1 MKLNKKMLLL
11 YVVTDRNWLKD
22 GQTLSS
28 VCESVLANGATCIQ
42 LREKRLN
49 EEDFLNEAMEIS
61 ALCKKYAVPFFIN
74 DNVEIAIKCHAD
86 GVHVG
91 QKDMQLEKVRQIV
104 GDDMIIGVSV
114 HSVEE
119 ALNAVENGADYLGV
133 GAAFSTSTKTDTNVL
148 PAETLR
154 DICAAVDVPV
164 VAIGGINEENLMK
177 LSGCGIDGVAVVSAV
192 FAAENP
198 GEATARLLELARKT
212 VAQE

>member
-1 MKLNKKMLLL
+1 
-11 YVVTDRNWLKD
+11 
-22 GQTLSS
+22 
-28 VCESVLANGATCIQ
+28 
-42 LREKRLN
+42 
-49 EEDFLNEAMEIS
+49 
-61 ALCKKYAVPFFIN
+61 
-74 DNVEIAIKCHAD
+74 
-86 GVHVG
+86 
-91 QKDMQLEKVRQIV
+91 MQLEKVRQIV

-119 ALNAVENGADYLGV
+119 ALKAVENGANYLGV
-133 GAAFSTSTKTDTNVL
+133 GAVFSTSTKTDTNVL

-164 VAIGGINEENLMK
+164 VAIGGINEKNLMK

>member
-1 MKLNKKMLLL
+1 MELNKKMLLL
-11 YVVTDRNWLKD
+11 YIVTDRSRLKD

-28 VCESVLANGATCIQ
+28 VCEDVLANGATCIQ
-42 LREKRLN
+42 LREKKLN
-49 EEDFLNEAMEIS
+49 EEDFFNEAMEIA
-61 ALCKKYAVPFFIN
+61 ALCKRYGVPFFIN

-119 ALNAVENGADYLGV
+119 ALKAVENGANYLGV
-133 GAAFSTSTKTDTNVL
+133 GAVFSTFTKTDTNVL

-164 VAIGGINEENLMK
+164 VAIGGINEKNLMK
-177 LSGCGIDGVAVVSAV
+177 LSDSGVDGVAVVSAV

-198 GEATARLLELARKT
+198 GEATARLLGLARKT